1 MHVSQDENQK
11 FENPVRR
18 GRLRP
23 AEAWSE
29 TRNDRSPKLSLNEL
43 ENDRHTKMAVSSHS
57 LVTVIW
63 MEDKLN
69 KHIFVEKIF
78 VISSTVILEI
88 AISESYN

>member
-1 MHVSQDENQK
+1 
-11 FENPVRR
+11 
-18 GRLRP
+18 
-23 AEAWSE
+23 
-29 TRNDRSPKLSLNEL
+29 
-43 ENDRHTKMAVSSHS
+43 
-57 LVTVIW
+57 